1 MYIIFP
7 RSQHK
12 SNPEVCTNT
21 DILLKGQKYQV
32 CKFLYLQ
39 GTRKGKVYWR
49 QMGTT
54 IGKVQLCQII
64 KCLGQQVMVYRWYST
79 DSGKSLQVFK

>member
-39 GTRKGKVYWR
+39 EQGRAKF
-49 QMGTT
+49 
-54 IGKVQLCQII
+54 IGDKWGLQLE
-64 KCLGQQVMVYRWYST
+64 KRNYAKLLSAL
-79 DSGKSLQVFK
+79 DSR